1 MNLRLEQE
9 KPSRSDEHELGWKT
23 VFAKLEEFRKLEDDW
38 DGDGSLAPTAEIIDA
53 SIKLA
58 ERLKQTE
65 SPPHVEPS
73 VNGTMHF
80 EWGTQEFS
88 HDIEV
93 VSPMQVVETYL
104 KKGERRATITERPIN
119 DVFQATA

>member
-9 KPSRSDEHELGWKT
+9 KPNPSAENEKAWEA

-38 DGDGSLAPTAEIIDA
+38 DGDGSLAPSSEIIEA

-65 SPPHVEPS
+65 TPPHVEPS
-73 VNGTMHF
+73 VNGTISF
-80 EWGTQEFS
+80 EWGTKDAFRE
-88 HDIEV
+88 IEV
-93 VSPMQVVETYL
+93 VSPAMVEETT
-104 KKGERRATITERPIN
+104 GRRG
-119 DVFQATA
+119 